1 MENSELYKITY
12 LSVIGSLIFIL
23 IIIELIRRNMLNE
36 RYALIWLI
44 ASGLFF
50 IVSAFKNIWVNLSFL
65 IGIKYPPSAL
75 FLVLIIGVIFVLLL
89 FSIVI
94 SGLNEKVKT
103 LAQELG
109 IIQFN
114 IKNKYPPNNES
125 NKKI

>member
-1 MENSELYKITY
+1 VENSELYKITY